1 MTPVHADEVDRAVDT
16 KRSEVP
22 EGLSEKGGEFGGVHL
37 AGSHGEGA
45 MVDHPEPGRVTID
58 RHVVGRVSED
68 HRGAFLAI
76 SAANAAAS
84 QALPHT
90 KRWRPSSHKSP
101 ILLIARPAGSSGT
114 RS

>member
-1 MTPVHADEVDRAVDT
+1 MTPVHTDEVDRAVDT

-68 HRGAFLAI
+68 HRGAFLAHQRCKCRGI
-76 SAANAAAS
+76 AGAAAY
-84 QALPHT
+84 QAVATEQP
-90 KRWRPSSHKSP
+90 
-101 ILLIARPAGSSGT
+101 
-114 RS
+114 